1 MVSLLSVSKWIL
13 EVVELLILLKFF
25 EIVQFILKEIF
36 KVVVY
41 FCNKIERRFL

>member
-13 EVVELLILLKFF
+13 EAVELLILLKFF

-41 FCNKIERRFL
+41 FFNKIERRFL